1 MLLIPWYAKHLMKSN
16 KKISVGG
23 FVHGLLIRGDAEFK
37 NYTQTSH
44 FGYHMRGGESLD
56 TAKVGWKMILLY
68 AKIILLIFGCTYGSS
83 LIQQQ
88 LTTKQQH
95 VLSKKVV
102 MSVLFS

>member
-44 FGYHMRGGESLD
+44 FGYHMRGGG
-56 TAKVGWKMILLY
+56 KVLIPQRLEENDIVVRKDLIINLWLY
-68 AKIILLIFGCTYGSS
+68 GI
-83 LIQQQ
+83 
-88 LTTKQQH
+88 
-95 VLSKKVV
+95 
-102 MSVLFS
+102 